1 MTASLF
7 FVGTGSEETL
17 GVRNAGG
24 FVIKTSQAILLV
36 DPGPGAGFGMGQAK
50 LKPTGMVI
58 AHPDRGHD
66 ASLFKVADIQKQH
79 KDIELER
86 KEKGVLFRLPDCTV
100 SYITNA
106 VLAKEAEQY
115 RADVVIFSNHE
126 NTQKIIEKLRPK
138 LVILTHFTETLHKQ
152 NPVYHA
158 RELQKATGI
167 QTIAAED
174 GLTVD
179 LDSYSALPAQK
190 SLAKFT
196 SAE

>member
-1 MTASLF
+1 MTAELY
-7 FVGTGSEETL
+7 FVGTGSQETL
-17 GVRNAGG
+17 ESRNAGG
-24 FVIKTSQAILLV
+24 FVIKTKQAILLV

-58 AHPDRGHD
+58 AHPDRSHD

-86 KEKGVLFRLPDCTV
+86 KEKGVVFRLPDCKLT
-100 SYITNA
+100 YLTNP
-106 VLAKEAEQY
+106 LLMKEIDDYQ
-115 RADVVIFSNHE
+115 ADVIIISNHE
-126 NTQKIIEKLRPK
+126 NTKKIIEKLKPK
-138 LVILTHFTETLHKQ
+138 LVILTHFTEELHQK

-179 LDSYSALPAQK
+179 LDSYSAFPAQK
-190 SLAKFT
+190 SLNKFT
-196 SAE
+196 VE